1 MPLVRIVA
9 GSAGGRR
16 IAVPA
21 GTGTRPTSDRARE
34 AMFSTLGGLVD
45 LHGAR
50 VLDLYAGSGALG
62 LEALSRG
69 ATAAVFVESDLGA
82 ARTIE
87 ANAAA
92 LGLRG
97 ADVRRESAQRF
108 TGGESG
114 AAPYRLVLADPPYDL
129 PAEVLRGQLDA
140 LAPRLEAG
148 AILVVERSARDADWV
163 WPAPYEALR
172 VRRYGSGA
180 LWYGRRP

>member
-21 GTGTRPTSDRARE
+21 GAGTRPTSDRARE
-34 AMFSTLGGLVD
+34 AMFSTLAGLVD
-45 LHGAR
+45 LDGAR

-69 ATAAVFVESDLGA
+69 AAAAVFVESDPGA
-82 ARTIE
+82 ARTIK

-92 LGLRG
+92 LGLR
-97 ADVRRESAQRF
+97 ADVRRESVQRF
-108 TGGESG
+108 TGGDVG
-114 AAPYRLVLADPPYDL
+114 AAPYRLVLADPPYEL
-129 PAEVLRGQLDA
+129 PAEVLGGQLDS
-140 LAPRLEAG
+140 LAPHLEPG